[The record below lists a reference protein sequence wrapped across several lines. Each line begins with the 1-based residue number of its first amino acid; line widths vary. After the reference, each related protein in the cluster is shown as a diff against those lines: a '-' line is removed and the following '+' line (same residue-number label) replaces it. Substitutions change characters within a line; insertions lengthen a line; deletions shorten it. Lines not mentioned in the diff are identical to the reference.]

1 MVSWIDAV
9 KEFAKQNE
17 GKFVIPKKD
26 TPEYLKIKAIQ
37 EKMTKGEAEPPVK
50 AKKEKPVKKPVV
62 EEKSEAVVEA
72 PKKPK
77 APKTPNVAVAVEEP
91 VSAPIKRAKKNIIRK
106 EKSPN
111 VAEVVE
117 EPVVEVPPPAPRVK
131 KAKVPKTPNVE
142 VKEEPTPA
150 PVEAKKPRKTKKQ
163 VIAEIKAK
171 NEVAVVENSKELAK
185 KALNESRLL
194 RISREPVTMKFD

>member
-50 AKKEKPVKKPVV
+50 AKKEKPVKKPAV
-62 EEKSEAVVEA
+62 EVKSEPVVEA

-77 APKTPNVAVAVEEP
+77 APKTPNVAVPVEEP
-91 VSAPIKRAKKNIIRK
+91 APVVVKRTKKNVIRK

-117 EPVVEVPPPAPRVK
+117 EPVVEVPPTPRVK
-131 KAKVPKTPNVE
+131 KAKIPKTPNVE
-142 VKEEPTPA
+142 VKEEPAPA
-150 PVEAKKPRKTKKQ
+150 PVQVKKPRKTKKE
-163 VIAEIKAK
+163 VIADMKAK
-171 NEVAVVENSKELAK
+171 NEVAMVENSKELAK

-194 RISREPVTMKFD
+194 RISREPVVMKFD